1 MANEMTDE
9 MNQDQDPATPHPV
22 VAVVMGSSSDY
33 EKVRPCVD
41 ILEHFDIPCTVR
53 VVSAHRSPA
62 QMLTFGERAASQGI
76 KVIIAAAGGAA
87 HLPGML
93 AAVTTLPVIGIP
105 VAGQPPESTASLG
118 GLDALLS
125 IVQMPAGIPVAS
137 MAINGSVN
145 AGVLTAR
152 ILALSDPGLR
162 VRLEEYQR
170 SLLAKA
176 EAGDADV
183 VRLTS

>member
-1 MANEMTDE
+1 MAVDLETD
-9 MNQDQDPATPHPV
+9 PPHAL

-33 EKVRPCVD
+33 DKVRPCVD
-41 ILEHFDIPCTVR
+41 LLEEFEIPCTVR
-53 VVSAHRSPA
+53 VVSAHRSPD
-62 QMLTFGERAASQGI
+62 QMLAFGHSAADHGL

-93 AAVTTLPVIGIP
+93 ASVTVLPVIGIP

-125 IVQMPAGIPVAS
+125 IAQMPAGIPVAS
-137 MAINGSVN
+137 MAINGAVN
-145 AGVLTAR
+145 AAVLAAR

-162 VRLEEYQR
+162 VRVVDYQR
-170 SLLAKA
+170 RLLAKA
-176 EAGDADV
+176 EAADAEV
-183 VRLTS
+183 VRWTS

>member
-1 MANEMTDE
+1 MTAE
-9 MNQDQDPATPHPV
+9 HSTTPSHPL

-41 ILEHFDIPCTVR
+41 ILEQLEIPCTVR
-53 VVSAHRSPA
+53 VVSAHRSPV
-62 QMLTFGERAASQGI
+62 QMMAFGQSAADQGL

-93 AAVTTLPVIGIP
+93 ASMTVLPVIGIP
-105 VAGQPPESTASLG
+105 VAGQPPEATASLG

-137 MAINGSVN
+137 MAINGAVN
-145 AGVLTAR
+145 AAVLAAR
-152 ILALSDPGLR
+152 ILALSDPVLTA
-162 VRLEEYQR
+162 RLEAYQR
-170 SLLAKA
+170 QLLAKA
-176 EAGDADV
+176 EAADADV
-183 VRLTS
+183 VRWTS

>member
-1 MANEMTDE
+1 MTV
-9 MNQDQDPATPHPV
+9 DQASAQVHPL

-33 EKVRPCVD
+33 DKVRPCVD
-41 ILEHFDIPCTVR
+41 VLESMEIPCTVR
-53 VVSAHRSPA
+53 VVSAHRSPV
-62 QMLTFGERAASQGI
+62 QMLAFGQSAADQGL

-93 AAVTTLPVIGIP
+93 ASVTVLPVIGIP

-137 MAINGSVN
+137 MAINGAVN
-145 AGVLTAR
+145 AAVLAAR
-152 ILALSDPGLR
+152 ILALSDPALKD
-162 VRLEEYQR
+162 RLQHYQR
-170 SLLAKA
+170 QLLAKA
-176 EAGDADV
+176 EAADADV
-183 VRLTS
+183 VRWTS

>member
-1 MANEMTDE
+1 MMSDVIREADA
-9 MNQDQDPATPHPV
+9 QPSFPL

-41 ILEHFDIPCTVR
+41 LLEELEISCTVR

-62 QMLTFGERAASQGI
+62 QMLAFGQGAANQGL

-93 AAVTTLPVIGIP
+93 ASVTTLPVIGIP

-125 IVQMPAGIPVAS
+125 IVQMPAGIPVAA
-137 MAINGSVN
+137 MAINGAVN
-145 AGVLTAR
+145 AAVLAAR
-152 ILALSDPGLR
+152 ILALGDPLLR
-162 VRLEEYQR
+162 VRLEDYQR
-170 SLLAKA
+170 QLLAKA

>member
-1 MANEMTDE
+1 MSEAQIPGGE
-9 MNQDQDPATPHPV
+9 QPRVAV

-33 EKVRPCVD
+33 EKVRPCVE
-41 ILEHFDIPCTVR
+41 ILESFEIPCTVR
-53 VVSAHRSPA
+53 VVSAHRSPTQMVAFGQGAAA
-62 QMLTFGERAASQGI
+62 QGL

-93 AAVTTLPVIGIP
+93 ASLTTLPVIGIP
-105 VAGQPPESTASLG
+105 VAGQAPESTAALG

-137 MAINGSVN
+137 MAINGAVN
-145 AGVLTAR
+145 AGVLAVR

-162 VRLEEYQR
+162 VRLEHYQQQ
-170 SLLAKA
+170 LLAKA
-176 EAGDADV
+176 EAGDAEV

>member
-1 MANEMTDE
+1 MNEINPELDA
-9 MNQDQDPATPHPV
+9 QPKSAV

-41 ILEHFDIPCTVR
+41 ILEEFEIACTVR

-62 QMLTFGERAASQGI
+62 QMLAFGQGAAAQGI

-93 AAVTTLPVIGIP
+93 ASVTTLPVIGIP

-137 MAINGSVN
+137 MAINGAVN
-145 AGVLTAR
+145 AGVLAAR

-162 VRLEEYQR
+162 VRLEHYQR
-170 SLLAKA
+170 LLLAKA

>member
-1 MANEMTDE
+1 MTV
-9 MNQDQDPATPHPV
+9 DQASAQVHPL

-41 ILEHFDIPCTVR
+41 VLESMEIPCTVR

-62 QMLTFGERAASQGI
+62 QMLAFGQSAADQGL

-93 AAVTTLPVIGIP
+93 ASVTVLPVIGIP

-137 MAINGSVN
+137 MAINGAVN
-145 AGVLTAR
+145 AAVLAAR
-152 ILALSDPGLR
+152 ILALSDPALKD
-162 VRLEEYQR
+162 RLQDYQR
-170 SLLAKA
+170 QLLAKA
-176 EAGDADV
+176 EAADADV
-183 VRLTS
+183 VRWTS

>member
-1 MANEMTDE
+1 MTT
-9 MNQDQDPATPHPV
+9 DQVSTPVHPL

-33 EKVRPCVD
+33 EKVRPCID
-41 ILEHFDIPCTVR
+41 ILEGFEIPCTVR

-62 QMLTFGERAASQGI
+62 QMVAFGQGAVEQGL

-93 AAVTTLPVIGIP
+93 ASVTVLPVIGIP

-137 MAINGSVN
+137 MAINGAVN
-145 AGVLTAR
+145 AAVLAAR
-152 ILALSDPGLR
+152 ILALSDPALKA
-162 VRLEEYQR
+162 RLEEYQR
-170 SLLAKA
+170 QLLAKA
-176 EAGDADV
+176 VAADADV
-183 VRLTS
+183 VRWTS